1 MASNFE
7 EDLAQAL
14 RLEMNLAGQQHG
26 EEAEEAEEEQLSS
39 DFK

>member
-14 RLEMNLAGQQHG
+14 RLEMNLAGQQHV
-26 EEAEEAEEEQLSS
+26 EAEEAEEEQLSS